1 MGRAETLTGK
11 ESIDGKQTEQR
22 ANSWWK
28 ERLQQRQKNQRDFRK
43 PKEGEKEKSRLQ
55 YQKSQSTLALSSL

>member
-11 ESIDGKQTEQR
+11 KSIDGKETEQR

-28 ERLQQRQKNQRDFRK
+28 ERFQQRQKNQRDFRK
-43 PKEGEKEKSRLQ
+43 PKEGGKEKSRLQ
-55 YQKSQSTLALSSL
+55 YQKPQSTLALPSL